1 MKYSALLAAILLAAC
16 ATPGQPT
23 QFNNTRTVSASFD
36 ETWDETI
43 SYFARNNIPIQTLEK
58 DSGLIVAESASVPGA
73 QLRQLADCG
82 SAGQGLPGTARYN
95 VFVREQSALGVTVQ
109 INATFSQVYRDIWT
123 GQNAQSE
130 CYSKG
135 VLEKAFLAGYQ

>member
-1 MKYSALLAAILLAAC
+1 MKYSALLAAILLAGC
-16 ATPGQPT
+16 ATVGQPT
-23 QFNNTRTVSASFD
+23 QFNNTRSVSASFD
-36 ETWDETI
+36 ETWDKTI
-43 SYFARNNIPIQTLEK
+43 SYFAQNNIPIQTLEK
-58 DSGLIVAESASVPGA
+58 DSGLVVAESPFVPAA

-82 SAGQGLPGTARYN
+82 FPGNGLPGSASYN
-95 VFVREQSALGVTVQ
+95 VFVREQPALGVTVQ
-109 INATFSQVYRDIWT
+109 INATFNQVSQNIWT